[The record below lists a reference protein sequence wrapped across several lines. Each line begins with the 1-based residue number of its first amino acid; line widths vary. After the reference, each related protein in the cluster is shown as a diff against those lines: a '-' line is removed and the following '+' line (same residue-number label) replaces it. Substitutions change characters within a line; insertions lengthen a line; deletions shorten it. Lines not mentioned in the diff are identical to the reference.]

1 MSESL
6 LLTGEKVEVL
16 TASGPSADTTVGT
29 GAAANVDLTISLGK
43 VKKILDHL
51 AVTQIS
57 GLPDGVV
64 LAGYSFPSET
74 TLRLRVYNPTGADIS
89 VTAGSV
95 SAEVLAKAL

>member
-16 TASGPSADTTVGT
+16 SASGPSADTSVDATS
-29 GAAANVDLTISLGK
+29 AADIDLTISLGK

-51 AVTQIS
+51 AVAKIS

-64 LAGYSFPSET
+64 LVGFTPSDT
-74 TLRLRVYNPTGADIS
+74 TLTLRVYNTTSAAVTI
-89 VTAGSV
+89 TAGSV
-95 SAEVLAKAL
+95 SAEVLVKAL

>member
-16 TASGPSADTTVGT
+16 SASGPSSDTSVAATSAADI
-29 GAAANVDLTISLGK
+29 DLTISLGK

-74 TLRLRVYNPTGADIS
+74 TLRLRVYNPTSADIT

-95 SAEVLAKAL
+95 SAEVLVKAL